1 MDTAAEKTDQN
12 RVAVEVYDDGN
23 APTVN
28 QRKDAVAAEKVAGKC
43 VAAGNIRRWKPSRQR
58 ITDTRYRDRETTETG
73 VAAGTRRGGSL
84 GFF

>member
-23 APTVN
+23 ALAVN
-28 QRKDAVAAEKVAGKC
+28 QRKYAVAAEKVARKC

-58 ITDTRYRDRETTETG
+58 ITDTRYHGRETTETD
-73 VAAGTRRGGSL
+73 VTVGTR
-84 GFF
+84 